1 MSHAASDPTGPT
13 IERVTRD
20 VDARISASSRTWSTL
35 TTPRLT
41 SGTTW
46 TSKIATTTMARVTCR
61 VDAGT
66 PALFEVPLTPALAT
80 AAGESRSASTATFPA
95 VQIVDTKIDTVV
107 IGARCTLRIRNTI
120 G

>member
-1 MSHAASDPTGPT
+1 
-13 IERVTRD
+13 
-20 VDARISASSRTWSTL
+20 
-35 TTPRLT
+35 
-41 SGTTW
+41 
-46 TSKIATTTMARVTCR
+46 
-61 VDAGT
+61 
-66 PALFEVPLTPALAT
+66 LFKVPLTPALAT